1 MCDIGD
7 ASRGSLSSYAY
18 ILMMIFYLQVTASS
32 GLVWCNVTLPRV
44 SSAESV
50 SACAARAAGAPPH
63 LRQAREHGGRLERL
77 VLLRQ
82 VRYINTW
89 LGDLGMTIYIMSGR
103 PSRRGLAGEKTGG
116 WLVTSGSGSWTSSP
130 GTGTT
135 RSWWSPSDS
144 RGPSP
149 SSRRCGPLPASPSR
163 TPSSSPTT
171 WARESAEKVINKS
184 VCA

>member
-32 GLVWCNVTLPRV
+32 GLVWCNLVTPPRV

-50 SACAARAAGAPPH
+50 APGAARAAGTPPH

-82 VRYINTW
+82 VR
-89 LGDLGMTIYIMSGR
+89 
-103 PSRRGLAGEKTGG
+103 
-116 WLVTSGSGSWTSSP
+116 
-130 GTGTT
+130 
-135 RSWWSPSDS
+135 
-144 RGPSP
+144 
-149 SSRRCGPLPASPSR
+149 
-163 TPSSSPTT
+163 
-171 WARESAEKVINKS
+171 
-184 VCA
+184 